1 VSPTGNPL
9 LIGAVAAAIAST
21 AVPVLAQTAESDT
34 GRAPVHAVFV
44 MTNNADANE
53 VIAYERSDI
62 GTLLAP
68 HAYKTEGRGS
78 GGRVDPIAS
87 QGALTLSDDR
97 SLLFAVNAGSG
108 TLSVFAVS
116 GARLELLDQV
126 PTEGSEPNAVAQ
138 HGNLVYVLNTAG
150 TSNVVGFSRHNGRL
164 TRIADSL
171 RFLSGNDVGSASL
184 AFSPDGKFLLVTE
197 RTTNSIDVFSV
208 LPNGTLSAITVNKN
222 VGAGTFAVAFDP
234 NGAALVSET
243 GTGGTTSAIS
253 SYSVQANDTLSPIS
267 GSVPTLGA
275 ANCWDAVTPNGQF
288 VYASNSASSSI
299 SGFAVGSTG
308 ALTALP
314 GTVVGLNPSG
324 STNLEIAIS
333 SDGKFLYSVNAGSGA
348 IGMFAIQPAGTL
360 TNLGTVGGLPA
371 SAGLNGI
378 AAN

>member
-1 VSPTGNPL
+1 VSLTGNPI

-150 TSNVVGFSRHNGRL
+150 TSSVVGFFLDNGRL
-164 TRIADSL
+164 TRIPDSL
-171 RFLSGNDVGSASL
+171 RFLSGPGVGSASV

-197 RTTNSIDVFSV
+197 RTTNSIDVFGV

-222 VGAGTFAVAFDP
+222 VGAGTFAVAFDR

-253 SYSVQANDTLSPIS
+253 SYSVQSDGTLLPIS
-267 GSVPTLGA
+267 SSVPTLGA

-299 SGFAVGSTG
+299 AGFAVGSNG

-314 GTVVGLNPSG
+314 GTVVALNPSG
-324 STNLEIAIS
+324 STNLDIAVS
-333 SDGKFLYSVNAGSGA
+333 SDGKFLYSLNAASGA
-348 IGMFAIQPAGTL
+348 VGMFAIQPAGTL

-371 SAGLNGI
+371 TAGLNGI